1 MNPLEKI
8 QSDPRLQ
15 AILGGLTKMWHYP
28 EDFLALVVY
37 HTDDFD
43 IALET
48 IECFSRYDMGLE
60 EALFEAM
67 TLSDFE
73 YHCLESEY
81 LNTER
86 CKELFDEGTI

>member
-15 AILGGLTKMWHYP
+15 AILHGLTTMWHYP

-43 IALET
+43 TALET
-48 IECFSRYDMGLE
+48 IEYFSRYNMELE

-73 YHCLESEY
+73 CNCLESEY